1 MCAEFKLLEVKV
13 PLIFFGVFATQGRT
27 LLHLF
32 ARKRSQNIS
41 VKLHG
46 LKKQRN
52 KCLSVYRANFTYKNP
67 ELIKSHCACVFSL
80 HYSYSVGIREG
91 QDRAVF
97 NFVVN
102 LLLWTSQDVAHES
115 SHQYRGCGLR
125 SRRQPRGRYCFSQEG
140 GEHFSLAAASKNS
153 FRPGA

>member
-13 PLIFFGVFATQGRT
+13 PLIFFGFFATQGRT

-67 ELIKSHCACVFSL
+67 ELIKSHCACVFLL

-102 LLLWTSQDVAHES
+102 LLLWMSQDVAHE
-115 SHQYRGCGLR
+115 GCGLR
-125 SRRQPRGRYCFSQEG
+125 SRRGRYCFLQEG